1 MSCTDTDTGG
11 WMFEF
16 LKRSKA
22 PEKISVGPA
31 PDGEIHIQIRGVHK
45 SFDENHV
52 LNGID
57 LNLHRGKINMI
68 IGGSGSGKS
77 VLLKHMLALITPDA
91 GEIFVDGFNIVGKN
105 DFELM
110 LVRRKF
116 GMLFQYSALFD
127 SMTVMDNIAFPMR
140 EHTKLNEKEI
150 REKVVGHLAQLK
162 LESSIDKFPAE
173 LSGGM
178 RKRALL
184 ARTLIYEPETLLMDE
199 PFGALDA
206 QLKLV
211 MLDQLQAL
219 VRQRRMTCLFV
230 THDLGEAITLADRVV
245 VLSARPGRIRAI
257 RHIPLPRPRD
267 VYKIRFTPEFAHH
280 YEELWDV
287 LKDEVGKGT
296 DM

>member
-1 MSCTDTDTGG
+1 VGESLDSATAGLDRQQTAG
-11 WMFEF
+11 
-16 LKRSKA
+16 A
-22 PEKISVGPA
+22 AAEKIRLTGA
-31 PDGEIHIQIRGVHK
+31 AK
-45 SFDENHV
+45 SF
-52 LNGID
+52 
-57 LNLHRGKINMI
+57 
-68 IGGSGSGKS
+68 
-77 VLLKHMLALITPDA
+77 HMQ
-91 GEIFVDGFNIVGKN
+91 G
-105 DFELM
+105 
-110 LVRRKF
+110 
-116 GMLFQYSALFD
+116 
-127 SMTVMDNIAFPMR
+127 
-140 EHTKLNEKEI
+140 KEI
-150 REKVVGHLAQLK
+150 RALSPTDLAVSAEEFVALVGPSGCGKSTILNMVAGLLRPNAGSVHYDGGPVRDLNRRVGYMTQKDTLLPWRRTADNIRIALELKCRPTSRADADRKVARMMELVGLQGFENHY
-162 LESSIDKFPAE
+162 PAE

-267 VYKIRFTPEFAHH
+267 VHKIRFTPEFAHH